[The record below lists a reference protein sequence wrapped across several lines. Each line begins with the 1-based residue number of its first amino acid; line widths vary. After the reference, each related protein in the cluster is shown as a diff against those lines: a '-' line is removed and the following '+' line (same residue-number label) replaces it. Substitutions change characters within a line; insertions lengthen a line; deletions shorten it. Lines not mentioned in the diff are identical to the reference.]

1 VILQDSD
8 SAAWTGTG
16 SSSLSVRRY
25 YCQNWRHDVSAI
37 LTDTGKMVEWVK
49 YSAYG
54 EPTRFPAGDA
64 DGDTSY
70 TAADDTLMTNGGA
83 YRVLEDADL
92 DGDNDAADATHA
104 TSITGRGGTEIEPSC
119 GAPKF

>member
-8 SAAWTGTG
+8 TAAWTATG

-25 YCQNWRHDVSAI
+25 YCQTSRHDVSAI

-49 YSAYG
+49 CSAYG
-54 EPTRFPAGDA
+54 EPTRLPAGDA

-70 TAADDTLMTNGGA
+70 TAADDTLMTSGGG
-83 YRVLEDADL
+83 YRVLEDPDL
-92 DGDNDAADATHA
+92 DGDAGAAVLCVPM
-104 TSITGRGGTEIEPSC
+104 TEPR
-119 GAPKF
+119 PFHPRKWTR